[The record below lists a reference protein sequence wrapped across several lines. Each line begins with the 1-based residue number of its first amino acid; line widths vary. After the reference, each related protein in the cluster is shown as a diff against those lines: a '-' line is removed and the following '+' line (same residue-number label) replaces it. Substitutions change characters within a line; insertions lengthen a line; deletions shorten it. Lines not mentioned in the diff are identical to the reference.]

1 MPYRAKKVPAR
12 TAVWTTI
19 AAATALSFPAPAAAH
34 PVGPGPDTAVQAG
47 PVEARSPGTGKSV
60 ASLFVEAVPRSSQYA
75 VVVRAPY
82 HGSFSLQVTTA
93 AGIRGEAPG
102 GCGPGSRVFE
112 QVLNIEDE
120 ATAAGAPALTRS
132 VLVCALGVLEAGA
145 LHTVTVPAPDPVFGS
160 APMTA
165 QLHGADAGVVDR
177 VRWAPL
183 PGTVCAPPD
192 GAPSPVPEHAA
203 AGGVEAADTIGAAR
217 EAAGMVD
224 AVAQGRISGTFT
236 PGKRVLLTGV
246 DTCEQRIDRSVTTT
260 GDGQFA
266 FTGLLPGRYALLDE
280 HDGVLTHVELSVD
293 APDRTGIEV
302 GGAQECSRHGRA
314 G

>member
-1 MPYRAKKVPAR
+1 MPPRAKTVPAR
-12 TAVWTTI
+12 TVVWATI
-19 AAATALSFPAPAAAH
+19 AAATVLSFPVSAAAH
-34 PVGPGPDTAVQAG
+34 PVGPGQDAAGQAG

-60 ASLFVEAVPRSSQYA
+60 ASVFVEAAPRSSQYA

-82 HGSFSLQVTTA
+82 RGSFSLQVTTA
-93 AGIRGEAPG
+93 AGIWGEAPG

-112 QVLNIEDE
+112 QVLNVEDE
-120 ATAAGAPALTRS
+120 AAAAGAPALTRS
-132 VLVCALGVLEAGA
+132 VLVCHLGVLEAGA
-145 LHTVTVPAPDPVFGS
+145 LRTVTVPAPDPVFGS

-165 QLHGADAGVVDR
+165 QLHGVDAGVVDR

-192 GAPSPVPEHAA
+192 GAPTWVPEHVS
-203 AGGVEAADTIGAAR
+203 GEVEAADTVGAAR
-217 EAAGMVD
+217 EAAGVVD
-224 AVAQGRISGTFT
+224 AVAQGRISGTFI
-236 PGKRVLLTGV
+236 PGERVLLTGV

-280 HDGVLTHVELSVD
+280 HDGMLTHVELSVD
-293 APDRTGIEV
+293 APDRTGVEV
-302 GGAQECSRHGRA
+302 GGAQEGSPPGRA